1 MDDRGC
7 NVAISMNTRPQTSAA
22 QPKRPTSQHLGREIG
37 EKALTAAVLFFVMF
51 PILWLILTAFKP
63 ENEVYTT
70 SFIFKPTLDNF
81 ITIFTEPFNNQRL
94 VLNSLIIATTAT
106 LITVPVA
113 LGAAY
118 VFSRYHF
125 RGSQL
130 LMVLVLVTQFIPP
143 IVIALP
149 FFNLFRRIGLYDS
162 HAGLVI
168 VYLSIVVPYAIWML
182 KGFID
187 ALPIE
192 IEQAASVD
200 GCTEIGIL
208 RHITLPLVM
217 PGVITTAVF
226 AFIMCWNEFT
236 YALILTR
243 NDARTLQLGLMSTV
257 GVRGIL
263 WELMAATGLIVMI
276 PVFILS
282 FSVRKY
288 FVQGLTMGAVK

>member
-1 MDDRGC
+1 
-7 NVAISMNTRPQTSAA
+7 MNTRPQTSAA
-22 QPKRPTSQHLGREIG
+22 PPKQPHSRHLDREIG

-143 IVIALP
+143 LVIALP

-200 GCTEIGIL
+200 GCTEVGIL

>member
-1 MDDRGC
+1 M
-7 NVAISMNTRPQTSAA
+7 AISMNTRPQTSAVP
-22 QPKRPTSQHLGREIG
+22 PKRPHSRHLSREIG

-143 IVIALP
+143 LVIALP

>member
-1 MDDRGC
+1 M
-7 NVAISMNTRPQTSAA
+7 AISLEANKQAA
-22 QPKRPTSQHLGREIG
+22 HARKSPLTARKAIGWVG
-37 EKALTAAVLFFVMF
+37 EKALTLAVLFFVAF
-51 PILWLILTAFKP
+51 PIFWLILTAFKP

-70 SFIFKPTLDNF
+70 SFIFRPTLDNF
-81 ITIFTEPFNNQRL
+81 ITIFTEPFNNHEL
-94 VLNSLIIATTAT
+94 ALNSFIIASVAT
-106 LITVPVA
+106 LITVPTA
-113 LGAAY
+113 LAAAF
-118 VFSRYHF
+118 VFSRYRF
-125 RGSQL
+125 RGGYV

-162 HAGLVI
+162 YAGLVI

-187 ALPIE
+187 ALPAE
-192 IEQAASVD
+192 IEEAATVD
-200 GCTEIGIL
+200 GCTEAGVL
-208 RHITLPLVM
+208 RHITFPLVM

-226 AFIMCWNEFT
+226 AFVMCWNEFT

-263 WELMAATGLIVMI
+263 WELMAATGMIVMV
-276 PVFILS
+276 PMFILS
-282 FSVRKY
+282 FSVRRY
-288 FVQGLTMGAVK
+288 FIQGLTMGAVK